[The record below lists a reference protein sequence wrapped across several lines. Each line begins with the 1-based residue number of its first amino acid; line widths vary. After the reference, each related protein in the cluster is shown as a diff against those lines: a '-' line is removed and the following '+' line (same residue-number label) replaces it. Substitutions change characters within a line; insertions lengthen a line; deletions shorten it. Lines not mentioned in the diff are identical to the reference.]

1 MEFLWVLI
9 VILSIAFVVVVAATI
24 AATKRVVKTN
34 KMQQAADL
42 SFKKMNGTHNFKY
55 AIKKFSDA
63 NGKRIKIIIVGE
75 TNMSDVAN
83 AWNTATVSSANSG
96 RVTLKGTESGRESV
110 SEFNNL
116 TNLQPTLTVPVPAEL
131 EGEKLHVRVETEWTF
146 SGLPLK
152 EELEFD
158 LD

>member
-1 MEFLWVLI
+1 MDFLWVLI
-9 VILSIAFVVVVAATI
+9 VVLSIAFIIVVAATI

-42 SFKKMNGTHNFKY
+42 SFKKTNGTHNFKY
-55 AIKKFSDA
+55 AIKKFSDS

-75 TNMSDVAN
+75 TNISDVAN
-83 AWNTATVSSANSG
+83 AWNTATVSTANHGKVILTGS
-96 RVTLKGTESGRESV
+96 ESGRQSV
-110 SEFNNL
+110 SEYDCN
-116 TNLQPTLTVPVPAEL
+116 NLQPTLTVPVPAEL

-146 SGLPLK
+146 SGMPLE